1 MRAMMVGM
9 TDYSHQTIDDM
20 LVDLKEWNKSIKE
33 TLARFEKNIQELKV
47 SGYWNNADY
56 DFKNSCYFLMKFFHT
71 ATQDIEEVINGINNE
86 VKSYHIKIVEN
97 LAKVA
102 HDNYEHHRKIWRE
115 VEVKDYSNEDFRKF
129 EDLYKEGSDMT
140 GDMFDLSNLA
150 KRLSDFEGRAIN
162 KSTQSTVVNNFN
174 APINA
179 VQQNYDSNNITQNVG
194 VSDEKKEVFEKMN
207 SMLIEFRA
215 MLDNSEFEEKEIIIE
230 NIDDLEETLQSE
242 TPKKNRIK
250 AFGGSILT
258 GMKNAFTMKTFNNM
272 SEVSAKLPKMIDDF
286 SNVIDK
292 IQ

>member
-1 MRAMMVGM
+1 MVGM

-102 HDNYEHHRKIWRE
+102 HENYEHHRKIWRE
-115 VEVKDYSNEDFRKF
+115 VEVKDYSNKDFRKF

-179 VQQNYDSNNITQNVG
+179 VQQNYDSNNINQNLG
-194 VSDEKKEVFEKMN
+194 NSDGKTEELKQINDFLIQLKE
-207 SMLIEFRA
+207 MLNKI
-215 MLDNSEFEEKEIIIE
+215 EFEEKEDIIE
-230 NIDDLEETLQSE
+230 NINDLEETLQSE
-242 TPKKNRIK
+242 TPKKNRVK
-250 AFGGSILT
+250 SFGGSIVK
-258 GMKNAFTMKTFNNM
+258 GIKNAITMKTFNNV
-272 SEVSAKLPKMIDDF
+272 SEVSSKLPQMIDDF

-292 IQ
+292 F